1 MTTVIE
7 AIMTRCP
14 VIPVI
19 VINRPEDAV
28 PLAKALVQGGLNVL
42 EVTLRTS
49 HGLQAIS
56 DIKSAIPDAIVGAGT
71 VVSVDDVQAAEQAG
85 AEFLV
90 SPGSPPALIETCL
103 QRNTPILP
111 GVATP
116 TEAMTL
122 YEQGIVHMKFFPAQ
136 AAGGVAMLKSI
147 AGPLPQLKFCPTGGV
162 SPSNA
167 EHYLALDNVLCV
179 GGSWMLDRD
188 LIAARDWMGIEQKAR
203 RAASLAKPD

>member
-1 MTTVIE
+1 MITVIE

-19 VINRPEDAV
+19 VIKRPEDAV
-28 PLAKALVQGGLNVL
+28 PLARALVQGGLKVL
-42 EVTLRTS
+42 EVTLRTPCA
-49 HGLQAIS
+49 LAAIGE
-56 DIKSAIPDAIVGAGT
+56 IKSALPEAIVGAGT
-71 VVSVDDVQAAEQAG
+71 VVTVEDVDNAVAAG

-90 SPGSPPALIETCL
+90 SPGSPPALIDACL
-103 QRNTPILP
+103 QRNVPILP

-122 YEQGIVHMKFFPAQ
+122 YHRGIVHMKFFPAQ

-147 AGPLPQLKFCPTGGV
+147 GGPLPQLKFCPTGGID
-162 SPSNA
+162 PDNA
-167 EHYLALDNVLCV
+167 ADYLALDNVLCI
-179 GGSWMLDRD
+179 GGSWMLDSD

-203 RAASLAKPD
+203 RASLLEKQ